1 MKEKTYIPKYIDI
14 APQEM
19 KPILWVNEELVEKGI
34 YARYKIIEQVVNAT
48 GDYYIKNWFPPRLI
62 EISTRETNQMCTGKT
77 DFAFTFSI
85 RAYSDWV
92 DKTITTSQST
102 DLVSMN
108 WLTGNATTR
117 YFDWFNLNIS
127 SFSGSDKT
135 LFITCY
141 S

>member
-1 MKEKTYIPKYIDI
+1 
-14 APQEM
+14 
-19 KPILWVNEELVEKGI
+19 
-34 YARYKIIEQVVNAT
+34 
-48 GDYYIKNWFPPRLI
+48 
-62 EISTRETNQMCTGKT
+62 MCTGKT

-102 DLVSMN
+102 DLVSMS
-108 WLTGNATTR
+108 WLVWNATTR
-117 YFDWFNLNIS
+117 YFDGFNLNIS